1 MDLFWHSPGLTQ
13 WILSWRLL
21 AFCFLLFRGVFIT
34 EIEASPSDGGHQMDA
49 EMAKFKKLRVMPES
63 YDKLKRTHENLY
75 YGAVKALMGQL
86 GKNMYKRLSKG
97 EQRRLAKCLDRIENR
112 FDLKSPA
119 ICLVESKRRLMETQR
134 TKSDE
139 LLAFVQEEEKHQSDS
154 HRVEV
159 PFMRD
164 SDGVT
169 VEGTHKTNAGQK
181 KQQIQS
187 VQQRNGHLLGKVEKG
202 RKRTES
208 ARLIRYGKK
217 GRRRVPRRVDDGF
230 EQLLKTRKERE
241 KWLTNGRMGR
251 WESAE
256 EAQGNAEERF
266 KVGVCK

>member
-1 MDLFWHSPGLTQ
+1 MDLFWHSPELIQ
-13 WILSWRLL
+13 WVLSWRLL
-21 AFCFLLFRGVFIT
+21 AFCFLLLRGVFIT
-34 EIEASPSDGGHQMDA
+34 EIEASPSDDGHQMDA

-119 ICLVESKRRLMETQR
+119 ICLVESKRRLMEMQR

-159 PFMRD
+159 AFMRD

-169 VEGTHKTNAGQK
+169 VDGIHKT
-181 KQQIQS
+181 
-187 VQQRNGHLLGKVEKG
+187 QRNGQLLGKVEKG
-202 RKRTES
+202 QKRTES
-208 ARLIRYGKK
+208 ARLIRYSKK
-217 GRRRVPRRVDDGF
+217 GRRRVPRRVEDGF
-230 EQLLKTRKERE
+230 EQLLKTRAERE
-241 KWLTNGRMGR
+241 KWLINGRMGR

-266 KVGVCK
+266 KVGVLQTKK